1 MISSPLINPKCD
13 EVNRLKDM
21 SWCGYDRSLHLVHA
35 ASDRAIRHSRPYV
48 LLKRRYVLL
57 HQVGKGGMG
66 TVYEAVDL
74 LYSLRVAVKEM
85 NNMGLHQQQLIEA
98 TDAFRREAH
107 LMSRLH
113 HPNLPT
119 MYDYFTEA
127 GRYYLVMDYIEGQT
141 LEDLLSRMPT
151 GKLPVKSVL
160 AIGMQLCVVLDY
172 LHTRPRPIVFRDL
185 KPANIMVTPQGK
197 LFLIDFGI
205 ARQFKPGQTQDT
217 LICGTPGYVAP
228 EQYAGK
234 TQTTPLTDIYSLGAT
249 LYRLLTGEDPPLSP
263 LLFMPLNSQSQALP
277 TELVQLIKR
286 MMDSDEYS
294 RPTSTVVVGRA
305 LQHIVLQQVPTDLP
319 P

>member
-13 EVNRLKDM
+13 EVNRLKEM
-21 SWCGYDRSLHLVHA
+21 GWCKYDRSLHLVHT
-35 ASDRAIRHSRPYV
+35 ASDRATRHSRSYV
-48 LLKRRYVLL
+48 LLKQRYALL
-57 HQVGKGGMG
+57 HLVGKGGMG

-74 LYSLRVAVKEM
+74 LYSQRVAVKEM
-85 NNMGLHQQQLIEA
+85 NNMGLHQRQLIEA
-98 TDAFRREAH
+98 TEAFRHEAH

-160 AIGMQLCVVLDY
+160 AIGMQLCAVLNY
-172 LHTRPRPIVFRDL
+172 LHTRRRSIVFRDL
-185 KPANIMVTPQGK
+185 KPANIMMTPQGK

-205 ARQFKPGQTQDT
+205 ARQFKLGQTQDT
-217 LICGTPGYVAP
+217 LICGTPGYAAP
-228 EQYAGK
+228 EQYGGK
-234 TQTTPLTDIYSLGAT
+234 TQTTSLTDIYSLGAT

-263 LLFMPLNSQSQALP
+263 LLFTPLNSQSQALP
-277 TELVQLIKR
+277 TELAQLIHH
-286 MMDSDEYS
+286 MMDFDEYS
-294 RPTSTVVVGRA
+294 RPASVAVVGRA
-305 LQHIVLQQVPTDLP
+305 LQHIALQQIPTYIP